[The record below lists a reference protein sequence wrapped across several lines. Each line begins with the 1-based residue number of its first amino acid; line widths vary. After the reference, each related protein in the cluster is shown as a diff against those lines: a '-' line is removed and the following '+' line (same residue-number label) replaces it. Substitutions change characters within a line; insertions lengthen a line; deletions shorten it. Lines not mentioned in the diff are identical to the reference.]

1 MTILT
6 ALWLGLLFAGTITG
20 VAIGSARAT
29 TISSNGVFHI
39 QPFESVSLRTASG
52 ENHVIVIARS
62 VGDVNDFTNGAGF
75 HNSAAILPVVE
86 FPDSEQFLW
95 LASDKTLASFDGRR
109 LPGVD
114 TLDGVVM
121 LQDVAKQVSGLDP
134 IRERRTNCEFSAEA
148 CHGAVVTASN
158 ASESAG
164 GISKPTA
171 ILLIVVGY
179 LGLMRARGRP
189 SQ

>member
-6 ALWLGLLFAGTITG
+6 ALRLGLLFAGTLTG

-39 QPFESVSLRTASG
+39 QPCEPVSLRTASG
-52 ENHVIVIARS
+52 ENHVIVIAGS
-62 VGDVNDFTNGAGF
+62 VGNVDDFTNGAGS

-86 FPDSEQFLW
+86 FPDAEQFLW
-95 LASDKTLASFDGRR
+95 LASDKTPASFDGRR
-109 LPGVD
+109 LPSVD
-114 TLDGVVM
+114 TLD
-121 LQDVAKQVSGLDP
+121 
-134 IRERRTNCEFSAEA
+134 
-148 CHGAVVTASN
+148 GAVVTASN

-171 ILLIVVGY
+171 ILLIVVGF